1 MYNYLEGRITEIN
14 PAFAVI
20 DCGGIG
26 YMLGISLNTY
36 TRIKDFE
43 KAKLFTHLAFKTEA
57 STPVSL
63 VLYGFADEEER
74 MLFRNLI
81 SVSGVG
87 YNTAMLMLSSL
98 NAEKIIQAI
107 MQNQAGTLQSIK
119 GIGTKT
125 AQRIILDLKDKFSK
139 PGFTEEIPDSLQ
151 NNLQREALSGLLVLG
166 FNKAVAEKTINSIIA
181 KYGQSL
187 PVEQLIKEALRVL

>member
-26 YMLGISLNTY
+26 YMLGISLKTY
-36 TRIKDFE
+36 TRIKDHE
-43 KAKLFTHLAFKTEA
+43 RAKLFTHLAFKTEA

-74 MLFRNLI
+74 MLFRHLI

-98 NAEKIIQAI
+98 DAEKIIQAI
-107 MQNQAGTLQSIK
+107 MQNQPATLQSIK
-119 GIGTKT
+119 GIGAKT

-139 PGFTEEIPDSLQ
+139 PGFAEEIPDSFQ
-151 NNLQREALSGLLVLG
+151 NNLRREALSGLLVLG
-166 FNKAVAEKTINSIIA
+166 FNKTVAEKTIDSIIA
-181 KYGQSL
+181 KHGQLL